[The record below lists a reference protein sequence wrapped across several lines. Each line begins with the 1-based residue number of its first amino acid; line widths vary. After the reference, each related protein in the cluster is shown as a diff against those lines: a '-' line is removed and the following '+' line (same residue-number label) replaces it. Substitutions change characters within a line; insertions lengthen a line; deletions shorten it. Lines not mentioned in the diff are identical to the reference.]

1 MFLCYSVKHRVG
13 RCYRIVTCIYL
24 YNFNKGN
31 KMSLFVEVF
40 DLEKNCNVII
50 NLDSLLE
57 IAPKQKLVGNRVA
70 DDGCD
75 LFFADGA
82 AVGGK
87 RTMKVRDSYSMF
99 KQFAMQTV
107 SADDVAKVNG
117 RVSSGVTKEKAPITI
132 PTL

>member
-1 MFLCYSVKHRVG
+1 
-13 RCYRIVTCIYL
+13 
-24 YNFNKGN
+24 
-31 KMSLFVEVF
+31 MSIFVEVF
-40 DLEKNCNVII
+40 DLEKNCNIII
-50 NLDSLLE
+50 NLETVLE
-57 IAPKQKLVGNRVA
+57 IAPKQKLANGRVV

-87 RTMKVRDSYSMF
+87 RAMKVRDSYAMF

-107 SADDVAKVNG
+107 SANDVAKVNG
-117 RVSSGVTKEKAPITI
+117 RISAGVTKEPIKI

>member
-1 MFLCYSVKHRVG
+1 
-13 RCYRIVTCIYL
+13 
-24 YNFNKGN
+24 
-31 KMSLFVEVF
+31 MSLFVEVF
-40 DLEKNCNVII
+40 DVEKGCQVIV
-50 NLDSLLE
+50 NLDTLLE
-57 IAPKQKLVGNRVA
+57 IAPKQRLENGKVV

-87 RTMKVRDSYSMF
+87 RAMKVRDSYAMF

-107 SADDVAKVNG
+107 SSDDIAKLNG
-117 RVSSGVTKEKAPITI
+117 RISTGVKKEKAPIEI

>member
-1 MFLCYSVKHRVG
+1 
-13 RCYRIVTCIYL
+13 
-24 YNFNKGN
+24 
-31 KMSLFVEVF
+31 MSLFVEVF
-40 DLEKNCNVII
+40 DVEKGCQVII
-50 NLDSLLE
+50 NLDTLLE
-57 IAPKQKLVGNRVA
+57 IAPKQRLDNGKVV

-87 RTMKVRDSYSMF
+87 RAMKVRDSYSMF

-107 SADDVAKVNG
+107 SAEDVAKVANRISTG
-117 RVSSGVTKEKAPITI
+117 IKKEKAPVEI

>member
-1 MFLCYSVKHRVG
+1 
-13 RCYRIVTCIYL
+13 
-24 YNFNKGN
+24 
-31 KMSLFVEVF
+31 MSLFVEVF
-40 DLEKNCNVII
+40 DVEKNCQVII
-50 NLDSLLE
+50 NLDSILE
-57 IAPKQKLVGNRVA
+57 IAPKQRLDSGKIV

-87 RTMKVRDSYSMF
+87 RAMKVRDSYAMF

-107 SADDVAKVNG
+107 SADDVARVNG
-117 RVSSGVTKEKAPITI
+117 RISSGIKKEKAPIEI